1 MIVKSV
7 MLPLPPPAA
16 FELFTRKIGEWWP
29 PDRRHTQD
37 PTSEIFLLQSG
48 RFYERAQDGQEVELG
63 HVRSWERP
71 SRILFDFF
79 IATGPEKPT
88 EVEITFAADEGGTR
102 VTVTQSTSPDPAYL
116 PRGHHGPG
124 PGRVRKIP
132 SGERLRRRGGE
143 LRRDRRRRQ
152 VRSPEAEGAAGPVLL
167 EQAF

>member
-37 PTSEIFLLQSG
+37 PASEIFLLQSG

-102 VTVTQSTSPDPAYL
+102 VTVTHRPKPSSEALWTERA
-116 PRGHHGPG
+116 PRYT
-124 PGRVRKIP
+124 
-132 SGERLRRRGGE
+132 
-143 LRRDRRRRQ
+143 
-152 VRSPEAEGAAGPVLL
+152 RSWDVVLAALS
-167 EQAF
+167 QAAA